1 MGAST
6 TYPHGVGVT
15 SGVKEISTWTNTGLV
30 LGSKSRQLGR
40 SGLSSPSG
48 STEPRT
54 AQRAKP
60 HEPGTNNGPRYVWEN
75 NFTKAHVPR
84 ARTGEWTGTAG
95 NNYGYDQLETPYGY
109 RRERIRF
116 AHATPLRLPDEGPA
130 EVLVICGAAQKKASF

>member
-1 MGAST
+1 M
-6 TYPHGVGVT
+6 
-15 SGVKEISTWTNTGLV
+15 
-30 LGSKSRQLGR
+30 
-40 SGLSSPSG
+40 
-48 STEPRT
+48 
-54 AQRAKP
+54 
-60 HEPGTNNGPRYVWEN
+60 WEN

-130 EVLVICGAAQKKASF
+130 EGLVICGAAQKKSVILSYLEALRTQRCELWNF